1 MSYGLNLSLGQKKWC
16 VTGTLR
22 DLEKCFGKWRQK
34 QRLSLLRQDLLLGC
48 DVKLYQILIFP
59 LQRPKLGVDLFF
71 RNKLGPL
78 AALWSLLGMLG
89 IMGPRTLWPSSACQ
103 TA

>member
-1 MSYGLNLSLGQKKWC
+1 MVCDWNFESLGEMFRKMETK
-16 VTGTLR
+16 TKIKPIEARFT
-22 DLEKCFGKWRQK
+22 FGFY
-34 QRLSLLRQDLLLGC
+34 

-78 AALWSLLGMLG
+78 AALRSLLRTLG
-89 IMGPRTLWPSSACQ
+89 RMGPRTLRPSSAWQ
-103 TA
+103 AA

>member
-1 MSYGLNLSLGQKKWC
+1 MFRKMETK
-16 VTGTLR
+16 TKIKPIEARFT
-22 DLEKCFGKWRQK
+22 FGFY
-34 QRLSLLRQDLLLGC
+34 

-78 AALWSLLGMLG
+78 AAICSLLDMLG
-89 IMGPRTLWPSSACQ
+89 IMGPRTLWQSSAWQ